1 MKCYRKKKIAWTEH
15 RTNKSVGEELKV
27 EDQWLEIFVKEQK
40 LKYFGPLKRSEGLGK
55 VSLEVKMDEKRT
67 KEENQEGQA
76 QDQ

>member
-1 MKCYRKKKIAWTEH
+1 M
-15 RTNKSVGEELKV
+15 

-40 LKYFGPLKRSEGLGK
+40 MKYFGPLKRSEGLGK